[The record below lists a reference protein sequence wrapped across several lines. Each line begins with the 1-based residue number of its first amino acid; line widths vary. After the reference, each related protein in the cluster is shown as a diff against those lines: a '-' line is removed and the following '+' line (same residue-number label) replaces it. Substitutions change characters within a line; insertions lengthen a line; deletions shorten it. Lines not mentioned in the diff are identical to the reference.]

1 LSNIED
7 LFLPHFEGEKYFDVY
22 QNYVIRTK
30 KRDEL
35 YNYLEEQ
42 GVETLIHW
50 KRPVWEHK
58 GLKLGQYNLPETEN
72 ICREVISLPM
82 SAETTDEH
90 VGYTVECIRSFF

>member
-1 LSNIED
+1 MTFTRIMSS
-7 LFLPHFEGEKYFDVY
+7 G
-22 QNYVIRTK
+22 QK

-58 GLKLGQYNLPETEN
+58 GLKLGQLNLPETES
-72 ICREVISLPM
+72 ICKEVISLPM
-82 SAETTDEH
+82 STETTDEN
-90 VGYTVECIRSFF
+90 VEYTVECIRNFFM